1 MDGTGAF
8 LSSDLQDPRE
18 RSEIG
23 AAKTAKSLGH
33 HSSNAEKTPQI
44 AEGDWPEQFQ
54 RFEVALQ
61 HMNQGLCMF
70 DRQARLVVCNHRYRE
85 IFEIPDDYSLFG
97 KTQEEIC
104 SFLITA
110 GRYPP
115 PITLDTISRSMRGA
129 LARSHDLPVFR
140 ELADGRMISILYRPI
155 AGGGWVSTFEDIT
168 EQRRS
173 QARIQ
178 HLARYDGL
186 TELANARTLRE
197 GGRALSSADA
207 RGLPVLACHYLDLDR
222 FKFVNDTYGHAV
234 GDELLQ
240 AVAARLRAC
249 SRRDDV
255 VGRLGGDEFALFQRV
270 PDVAAALAFARRL
283 VADIA
288 EPFELSSGRVEVGVS
303 IGVAT
308 HADKDAAADTDVELL
323 LQDADLALR
332 RAKSL
337 ERGTVCLFEPAM
349 SETARQRLALE
360 REPGAALAAEQLQVH
375 YQPLMESRSGRII
388 GVEALARWEH
398 PERGFIPPVTFIPL
412 AEEVGL
418 IVPLGAWVLRRAC
431 RDAAE
436 WPDHLTVAVNAS
448 VVQVRQKSFA
458 DTVLAILAETGFPA
472 GRLEIEITESTLL
485 EDSESTMQNL
495 HKRRDAGVRF
505 ALDDFGT
512 GYSSLSY
519 LRRFPFDKIKIDRS
533 FMRDAETSAD
543 ARAIIRAVAG
553 LGTSLG
559 ITTLVEGVETEQ
571 QLQLAQVE
579 GLKQVQ
585 GYLFSKPVPGAH
597 IAKMVAV

>member
-1 MDGTGAF
+1 M
-8 LSSDLQDPRE
+8 QV
-18 RSEIG
+18 
-23 AAKTAKSLGH
+23 
-33 HSSNAEKTPQI
+33 
-44 AEGDWPEQFQ
+44 Q
-54 RFEVALQ
+54 RFEIALH

-70 DRQARLVVCNHRYRE
+70 DQQARLVVCNHRYRE
-85 IFEIPDDYSLFG
+85 IFAIPADYSLFG

-104 SFLITA
+104 GFLVA
-110 GRYPP
+110 DGRYPSSV
-115 PITLDTISRSMRGA
+115 TLDMITRSVRSA
-129 LARSHDLPVFR
+129 LARPSALPVFR
-140 ELADGRMISILYRPI
+140 ELADGRIIAILYRTI

-186 TELANARTLRE
+186 TDLANARTLRE
-197 GGRALSSADA
+197 GGQALSATA
-207 RGLPVLACHYLDLDR
+207 AKGLPVLACHYLDLDR

-240 AVAARLRAC
+240 AVAERLRAC
-249 SRRDDV
+249 ARREDV
-255 VGRLGGDEFALFQRV
+255 VGRLGGDEFALVQRV
-270 PDVAAALAFARRL
+270 PGVAAALAFANRL
-283 VADIA
+283 VDEIGV
-288 EPFELSSGRVEVGVS
+288 PFELSGGRVEIGVS

-308 HADKDAAADTDVELL
+308 HEDRDAASAADVERL

-332 RAKSL
+332 RAKAQ
-337 ERGTVCLFEPAM
+337 ERGTVCAFEPAM
-349 SETARQRLALE
+349 SEAARGRLTLE
-360 REPGAALAAEQLQVH
+360 RDLSAALAAEQIAVH
-375 YQPLMESRSGRII
+375 YQPLVESRTGRII

-398 PERGFIPPVTFIPL
+398 PERGFVPPTTFIPL

-431 RDAAE
+431 RDAAA

-458 DTVLAILAETGFPA
+458 ESVLAILAETAFPA
-472 GRLEIEITESTLL
+472 TRLEIEITESTLL
-485 EDSESTMQNL
+485 EESETTMQNL
-495 HKRRDAGVRF
+495 HRLREAGVRF

-533 FMRDAETSAD
+533 FMRDAEASTD
-543 ARAIIRAVAG
+543 ALAIIRAVAG

-559 ITTLVEGVETEQ
+559 ITTLVEGIETERQ
-571 QLQLAQVE
+571 FQLARAE

-585 GYLFSKPVPGAH
+585 GYLFSKPIPSAR
-597 IAKMVAV
+597 IAELVAA